1 MWGDYDMSITSYE
14 YLSILQAT
22 EASAGQAQENGEL
35 DYSKLLDNVRSIIAA
50 KHSNE
55 LSAALGSHK
64 AARTLKMLIL
74 KYCVEELAGKE
85 FDQGKLVEKIYQDM
99 AGLGILTEH
108 LYDPNVEEIN
118 INGFN
123 VVEINYPDRIK
134 YLYDKE
140 AFPSPTA
147 ALDIVKR
154 MVRMG
159 GMILDAQTPRVDS
172 YSGDGTRISAMI
184 PPVVPQERG
193 VIASIRKQNR
203 SSITRQQLLES
214 GSVSSDML
222 DFLTLCL
229 CNGISVGLAGST
241 GSGKTTDQAYL
252 LNEYITKNDDYNN
265 RVFIIEDS
273 RELNLIGYDDENVRP
288 ARVLHTVTKDPPNP
302 ITMLDLIVS
311 SLRFH
316 PALIVPAEVRDA
328 AAYQAAIAGQTGHTI
343 LTAFHADSAHDAYR
357 RLVSMCHSA
366 QTGLSDEHL
375 LDMCAGAWPIMVF
388 KKQLK
393 DNSRKYMEIFEATGV
408 EEGKL
413 IGRTLYKFVISKTER
428 DEHKRIVKVHGSHQ
442 RVGTIS
448 PELLSRLRDNG
459 APEEELYRL
468 FPDAHPK
475 EQSNE

>member
-1 MWGDYDMSITSYE
+1 MSITAYE
-14 YLSILQAT
+14 YLSVLQAKESKGKQT
-22 EASAGQAQENGEL
+22 NEVDEF
-35 DYSKLLDNVRSIIAA
+35 DYAKLLENVRSVIAE
-50 KHSNE
+50 KHSTE
-55 LSAALGSHK
+55 LSSALGSIY
-64 AARTLKMLIL
+64 AAKTLKTLIL
-74 KYCVEELAGKE
+74 KYSVQELVGKE
-85 FDQGKLVEKIYQDM
+85 FDQSKLVEKIYQDM
-99 AGLGILTEH
+99 AGLGILTEY
-108 LYDPNVEEIN
+108 LYDPDVEEVN
-118 INGFN
+118 INGYD
-123 VVEINYPDRIK
+123 VVEINYPDHIK
-134 YLYDKE
+134 CLNDKD
-140 AFPSPTA
+140 AFPTPTA

-172 YSGDGTRISAMI
+172 YTNNGTRISAMI

-193 VIASIRKQNR
+193 VIASIRKQSKSN
-203 SSITRQQLLES
+203 ITRRQLLDS
-214 GSVSSDML
+214 GSASPEML

-252 LNEYITKNDDYNN
+252 LNEYIRNNEDHNN

-273 RELNLIGYDDENVRP
+273 RELNLIDFDFGNDRP
-288 ARVLHTVTKDPPNP
+288 ARVLYTVTKDPPNQ

-316 PALIVPAEVRDA
+316 PKLIVPAEVRDA

-375 LDMCAGAWPIMVF
+375 LEMCADAWPIMVY

-393 DNSRKYMEIFEATGV
+393 DNTRKYMEIFEATGV
-408 EEGKL
+408 EAGKL
-413 IGRTLYKFVISKTER
+413 KGQMLYKFVISENER
-428 DEHKRIVKVHGSHQ
+428 DDHGRIVKVHGSHQ
-442 RVGTIS
+442 RIGTIS
-448 PELLSRLRDNG
+448 PELFSRLRDNG
-459 APEEELYRL
+459 APEAELYRL
-468 FPDAHPK
+468 FPDACPEVKKNDSH
-475 EQSNE
+475 

>member
-1 MWGDYDMSITSYE
+1 MSITAYE

-22 EASAGQAQENGEL
+22 EAMTEQENGGF
-35 DYSKLLDNVRSIIAA
+35 DYSKLLENVRSVIAE

-55 LSAALGSHK
+55 LSSALGNAD
-64 AARTLKMLIL
+64 AAKTLKSLIL
-74 KYCVEELAGKE
+74 KYCVEALSGKE
-85 FDQGKLVEKIYQDM
+85 FNQAGLVEKIYQDM
-99 AGLGILTEH
+99 AGLGVLTDYI
-108 LYDPNVEEIN
+108 YDPNVEEIN
-118 INGFN
+118 VNGYN
-123 VVEINYPDRIK
+123 VIEINYPDRIK

-140 AFPSPTA
+140 AFPTPTA

-172 YSGDGTRISAMI
+172 YTGDGTRISAMI
-184 PPVVPQERG
+184 PPAVPQERG
-193 VIASIRKQNR
+193 VIASIRKQNK
-203 SSITRQQLLES
+203 SEITREQLLDS
-214 GSVSSDML
+214 GSVSADML

-252 LNEYITKNDDYNN
+252 LNEYIRRNEDYNN

-273 RELNLIGYDDENVRP
+273 RELNLIDYDEGNDRP
-288 ARVLHTVTKDPPNP
+288 ARVLYTVTKDPPNP

-328 AAYQAAIAGQTGHTI
+328 AAYQAASAGQTGHTI
-343 LTAFHADSAHDAYR
+343 LTAFHADNAHDAYR

-366 QTGLSDEHL
+366 QTGLSDEL
-375 LDMCAGAWPIMVF
+375 LLEMCVGAWPIMVF

-408 EEGKL
+408 ENGKL
-413 IGRTLYKFVISKTER
+413 KGQTLYWFAVSETER
-428 DEHKRIVKVHGSHQ
+428 DGRGRIVKVHGSHK

-448 PELLSRLRDNG
+448 AELFSRLRDNG
-459 APEEELYRL
+459 APEAELYRL
-468 FPDAHPK
+468 FPEACQEVK
-475 EQSNE
+475 NA

>member
-1 MWGDYDMSITSYE
+1 MRGDKVMSITAYE
-14 YLSILQAT
+14 YLSILQAKDTAAEST
-22 EASAGQAQENGEL
+22 ENSGDF
-35 DYSKLLDNVRSIIAA
+35 DYGKLLDDVRSVIAA
-50 KHSNE
+50 KHSEE
-55 LSAALGSHK
+55 LASALGSHK
-64 AARTLKMLIL
+64 AARALKMLIL

-99 AGLGILTEH
+99 AGLGILTEY

-118 INGFN
+118 VNGYN
-123 VVEINYPDRIK
+123 VIEINYPDRIR

-140 AFPSPTA
+140 AFPTPAA

-159 GMILDAQTPRVDS
+159 GMLLDAQTPRVDS
-172 YSGDGTRISAMI
+172 YIGDGTRISAMI
-184 PPVVPQERG
+184 PPAVPQERG
-193 VIASIRKQNR
+193 VIASIRKQNKCN
-203 SSITRQQLLES
+203 ITRQQLLDS
-214 GSVSSDML
+214 GSVSADML

-229 CNGISVGLAGST
+229 CNGISIGLAGST

-252 LNEYITKNDDYNN
+252 LNEYIRRNDDYNN

-273 RELNLIGYDDENVRP
+273 RELNLIGYDDENNRP

-328 AAYQAAIAGQTGHTI
+328 AAFQAVIAGQTGHTI
-343 LTAFHADSAHDAYR
+343 LTAFHADSALDAYR

-366 QTGLSDEHL
+366 KTGLSDEL
-375 LDMCAGAWPIMVF
+375 LLEMCAGAWPIMVY

-408 EEGKL
+408 EGGKL
-413 IGRTLYKFVISKTER
+413 QGRPLYRFVISETER
-428 DEHKRIVKVHGSHQ
+428 DEHGRVVKVHGSHQ

-448 PELLSRLRDNG
+448 LELFCRLRDNG
-459 APEEELYRL
+459 APESELYRL
-468 FPDAHPK
+468 FSDASPK
-475 EQSNE
+475 E